1 MSTPYQQV
9 QCPRCHAAAWALPDQ
24 AVPCQACGSPVPP
37 TQPVAAPMPFG
48 GAPAPWGTPPPASAA
63 PGAPNAWG
71 QAPAA
76 TPLNNN
82 GGPAHL
88 QQPQGSI
95 KIPGLPGA
103 FGKINLGGSNIKF
116 KIIGGVVL
124 AIALGIAGVFV
135 KMKMKGTPKG
145 VISMSTLGL
154 DAAHADPDVM
164 ITALAGPA
172 KAWKK
177 DAVWWSINVLGLRA
191 DGTVDLTAGGVAQV
205 AYASPSAAGSHAKK
219 TRDDSVTEFNVT
231 EQGART
237 SNQLIGFT
245 EVIENFEGPDLPKCS
260 VKQVAAILAKRGLSG
275 TKTVHLNFD
284 LQFSSMVGAEAWHV
298 LGDDPQL
305 NLWIS
310 TADCSIVKS

>member
-48 GAPAPWGTPPPASAA
+48 AAPSPFGAPPPASAA

-71 QAPAA
+71 QAPMA
-76 TPLNNN
+76 TPMNNN

-88 QQPQGSI
+88 QQGQGASI
-95 KIPGLPGA
+95 KIPGLPGG
-103 FGKINLGGSNIKF
+103 FGIKLGGSNMKL
-116 KIIGGVVL
+116 KIIGAVIL
-124 AIALGIAGVFV
+124 AIGVGVAGIFV

-145 VISMSTLGL
+145 VISMSSLGL
-154 DAAHADPDVM
+154 DAAKADPDVM

-172 KAWKK
+172 KSWKK

-191 DGTVDLTAGGVAQV
+191 DGTVDLTAGGGAQV
-205 AYASPSAAGSHAKK
+205 SFASPSAAGSHNKK
-219 TRDDSVTEFNVT
+219 TREDSVKEYNLTA
-231 EQGART
+231 QGARAG
-237 SNQLIGFT
+237 NLIGFR
-245 EVIENFEGPDLPKCS
+245 EVIEDFAGPDLPRCS
-260 VKQVAAILAKRGLSG
+260 VKQVAAILAKQGLSG

-284 LQFSSMVGAEAWHV
+284 RQFSHMVGTDAWHV
-298 LGDDPQL
+298 LGDDPKL

-310 TADCSIVKS
+310 LADCSIVKS